1 MQSFINS
8 NAYYDLNVFLS
19 NEEKEKG
26 GAILEMLLVIT
37 YPGARALKRLIFLK
51 TQEWHFCDITSK
63 LSTMASGVIRL
74 EWDTF
79 QTNIAEQYQELRGVK
94 DFTDVTLVSEDLAK
108 TDAHRIVLAAGSTFF
123 NKVLG
128 GEEVKKHRGHP
139 LIFLPGLTK
148 ATLKPL
154 LDFFYSGEATLAQ
167 EDLPGFLLISKRL
180 GVKGLTQDDDN
191 SAESKNETRN
201 SKDDGDPNQIPKIKD
216 LGKTANEKNPRLK
229 QEVLESSDFAEEQF
243 EGDLFDQQDGNL
255 TCKVCG
261 VTLENESECS
271 GHMKQ
276 HLGEMQKE
284 NGTTGRK
291 DARKRSQAWNYF
303 TPNDKL
309 SASCTICAVEIKTSG
324 GTTSS
329 LYNHLKGKH
338 PLEYARAR
346 GMALDM
352 DVSVSD
358 TPK

>member
-1 MQSFINS
+1 MANVQNFS
-8 NAYYDLNVFLS
+8 NAEYDLNVFLS
-19 NEEKEKG
+19 NEAKEKG

-51 TQEWHFCDITSK
+51 TQERHFCDISSK

-128 GEEVKKHRGHP
+128 GEEVKNHRGHP

-154 LDFFYSGEATLAQ
+154 LDFFYSGEASLAQ

-191 SAESKNETRN
+191 GAESKNETRN
-201 SKDDGDPNQIPKIKD
+201 SKDDDDINQIPKIKD

-229 QEVLESSDFAEEQF
+229 QEVLEASDFVEERF
-243 EGDLFDQQDGNL
+243 EGEMFDQQDGIW

-261 VTLENESECS
+261 VTLENESECN
-271 GHMKQ
+271 GHMKK

-284 NGTTGRK
+284 NGTSSGRK
-291 DARKRSQAWNYF
+291 DARKRSQAWNHF

-329 LYNHLKGKH
+329 LYNHLKAKH
-338 PLEYARAR
+338 PLEYALAR
-346 GMALDM
+346 GITLDM
-352 DVSVSD
+352 DVSD
-358 TPK
+358 MPK